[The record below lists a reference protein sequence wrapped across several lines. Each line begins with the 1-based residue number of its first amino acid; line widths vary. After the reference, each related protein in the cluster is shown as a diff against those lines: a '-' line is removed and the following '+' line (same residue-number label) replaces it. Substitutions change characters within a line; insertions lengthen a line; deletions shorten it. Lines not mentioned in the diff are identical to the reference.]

1 MSSTTYRGV
10 IKEGRV
16 ILQQPSIPLAD
27 GTEVLVT
34 PIPAEPGTP
43 AAVLAAM
50 AAGPHVPQEWVD
62 DLERLIAEGQQPPS
76 REDPF
81 AGESPNREAR

>member
-43 AAVLAAM
+43 TAVSKTVYQAFIHIGLL
-50 AAGPHVPQEWVD
+50 GPFRNTFEMQALKPE
-62 DLERLIAEGQQPPS
+62 E
-76 REDPF
+76 
-81 AGESPNREAR
+81 